1 MLAVSKAINEVENII
16 DDLPQV
22 DCPVAHYF
30 GDGIYIRE
38 VTMPAGTL
46 AIGHVQK
53 FPQNNIM
60 LAGKILMFVDGGT
73 KILEAPQ
80 FFVGEAGRK
89 MGLVLETVVWQNV
102 WATDETDVE
111 KLEEMYLDKSA
122 SSVLLESERNQIEY
136 AMREIDRADYEEV
149 IEASPFTHEQVKEQV
164 ENEAD
169 QISMPSDWASVVTR
183 RSSNIA
189 GDGMFLSWPVEK
201 GGVLGPAR
209 LDGKRTPLGRY
220 TNHSMTPNAHPVVM
234 DNGDVYLE
242 AKQYISGCKGG
253 SHGEEI
259 TVDYRDMLRV
269 QGIEL

>member
-1 MLAVSKAINEVENII
+1 MLAVSSAINEVEEII
-16 DDLPQV
+16 KDMPQE

-38 VTMPAGTL
+38 VTMPAGML

-60 LAGKILMFVDGGT
+60 LKGKILMFVDGGT
-73 KILEAPQ
+73 KLLEAPQ
-80 FFVGEAGRK
+80 FFVGDAGRK

-122 SSVLLESERNQIEY
+122 SSVLLDNERNQIEH
-136 AMREIDRADYEEV
+136 AMREIDREDYEKV
-149 IEASPFTHEQVKEQV
+149 IEACPFTHEEVKEQV
-164 ENEAD
+164 ENESD
-169 QISMPSDWASVVTR
+169 QIPMPDEWAFVVTC

-189 GDGMFLSWPVEK
+189 GDGMFLSWPIEK
-201 GGVLGPAR
+201 GGILGPAR
-209 LDGKRTPLGRY
+209 IDGKRTPLGRY
-220 TNHSMTPNAHPVVM
+220 TNHSLSPNATPVLM
-234 DNGDVYLE
+234 YNGDVYLK
-242 AKQYISGCKGG
+242 ANYDISGCKGG

-259 TVDYRDMLRV
+259 TVDYRNMLAIN
-269 QGIEL
+269 GAEL